1 MHKIRGK
8 VVGNPTVTPMPVP
21 DWNQTNPNK
30 ADYIKNKPDID
41 KTIQKAIEE
50 SVGIAN
56 TELES
61 ILAGG
66 VD

>member
-1 MHKIRGK
+1 MSKII
-8 VVGNPTVTPMPVP
+8 GNTTTTPMAVP
-21 DWNQTNPNK
+21 DWEQTNPNK
-30 ADYIKNKPDID
+30 SDYIKNKPDID
-41 KTIQKAIEE
+41 KIIKEAIDK

-56 TELES
+56 TELEY

>member
-1 MHKIRGK
+1 MNDFGK
-8 VVGNPTVTPMPVP
+8 PMATPMRVP
-21 DWNQTNPNK
+21 DWNQTDPK
-30 ADYIKNKPDID
+30 KSDYIKNKPDID
-41 KTIQKAIEE
+41 KIIKEAIDK

-56 TELES
+56 TVLES

>member
-1 MHKIRGK
+1 MDNEKI
-8 VVGNPTVTPMPVP
+8 VMGNPTTTPMRIP
-21 DWNQTNPNK
+21 DWEQTNPNK
-30 ADYIKNKPDID
+30 SDYIKNKPDIGKIIKEAID
-41 KTIQKAIEE
+41 K

-61 ILAGG
+61 ILNGG